1 MREDM
6 FKVIVERPRW
16 GSRHAPKSKLRYD
29 KSPGRKRATGRRM
42 VMEHSGYT
50 KCLNENLAPLK
61 RYLHK
66 QVGRPWDKVY
76 SEISQHLDTSSTV
89 KQHVRDHLTD
99 FILITVTHDRDGG
112 IVAMSGGWSR
122 PTSPEHWWAELYVDP
137 QDGLIKRTDKLCRKL
152 GVKHYRTKLREDR
165 KRRAHGWRFDHN
177 LRVLTDTRFLV
188 KLKGCWFQIDT
199 DEAPADAYGRQL
211 HGRGLVEALAQGRSD
226 DGMTWRTIAKHQL
239 NKRQLREH
247 KLSND

>member
-29 KSPGRKRATGRRM
+29 KLPRRKRATGRRM
-42 VMEHSGYT
+42 VKEHSGYT

-76 SEISQHLDTSSTV
+76 SEICEHLDTNSTV
-89 KQHVRDHLTD
+89 KQHVRDHLSD
-99 FILITVTHDRDGG
+99 FVLIKVTVDREGDFM
-112 IVAMSGGWSR
+112 AMRSGWSR
-122 PTSPEHWWAELYVDP
+122 PSRPEHWWAELYVDP
-137 QDGLIKRTDKLCRKL
+137 EDGLIKRTDKLCRKL

-165 KRRAHGWRFDHN
+165 KRRAQGWRFDHD
-177 LRVLTDTRFLV
+177 LRVLTETRFLV
-188 KLKGCWFQIDT
+188 KLNGCWFQVDS
-199 DEAPADAYGRQL
+199 DHPPADSYGRRMQ
-211 HGRGLVEALAQGRSD
+211 GRDLVEALAEKRVTD
-226 DGMTWRTIAKHQL
+226 DQKWKIIAKQQL
-239 NKRQLREH
+239 NKKQLRAH
-247 KLSND
+247 KLSNA

>member
-112 IVAMSGGWSR
+112 IVAMSGAQH
-122 PTSPEHWWAELYVDP
+122 TAACHKQTE
-137 QDGLIKRTDKLCRKL
+137 QDGGNCVLHIQTLQECASNSTIAPTRNELRGGEHILFSL
-152 GVKHYRTKLREDR
+152 GGEGR
-165 KRRAHGWRFDHN
+165 GG
-177 LRVLTDTRFLV
+177 TR
-188 KLKGCWFQIDT
+188 D
-199 DEAPADAYGRQL
+199 DPADHHRFVSHL
-211 HGRGLVEALAQGRSD
+211 PP
-226 DGMTWRTIAKHQL
+226 HQWHPP
-239 NKRQLREH
+239 LRRPESQCSR
-247 KLSND
+247 LPP

>member
-29 KSPGRKRATGRRM
+29 KAPDRKHATGRRL
-42 VMEHSGYT
+42 VLEHSGYT

-66 QVGRPWDKVY
+66 QVGRPWNKVY

-99 FILITVTHDRDGG
+99 FILVNVTIAADGSFIAASHWG
-112 IVAMSGGWSR
+112 R
-122 PTSPEHWWAELYVDP
+122 PTSPEHWWAKLYVDP
-137 QDGLIKRTDKLCRKL
+137 NDGLIKRTDKLCRKL
-152 GVKHYRTKLREDR
+152 GVTHYREKLRADR
-165 KRRAHGWRFDHN
+165 KRRAHGVRSDHN
-177 LRVLTDTRFLV
+177 LRVLTETRFLV
-188 KLKGCWFQIDT
+188 KLNGCWFQIDT
-199 DEAPADAYGRQL
+199 DETPVDKFGRRVQ
-211 HGRGLVEALAQGRSD
+211 GRDLVAVLAQGGSNES
-226 DGMTWRTIAKHQL
+226 GAWCILA
-239 NKRQLREH
+239 KRQLGKKELRSQ

>member
-16 GSRHAPKSKLRYD
+16 GSRHAPKAKLRND
-29 KSPGRKRATGRRM
+29 KVPGRKRATGRRQAL
-42 VMEHSGYT
+42 EQHGYT

-61 RYLHK
+61 RYLMK

-76 SEISQHLDTSSTV
+76 SEISEHLDTGSTV

-99 FILITVTHDRDGG
+99 FILINVSVDRDGG
-112 IVAMSGGWSR
+112 FMATRHWGG
-122 PTSPEHWWAELYVDP
+122 PQPPQHWWAKLYVDP
-137 QDGLIKRTDKLCRKL
+137 NDGIIKRTDKLCRKL
-152 GVKHYRTKLREDR
+152 GVKDYRGKLRNDR
-165 KRRAHGWRFDHN
+165 KRRAQGWRFDHN
-177 LRVLTDTRFLV
+177 LRVLTDTRVLV

-199 DEAPADAYGRQL
+199 DEVPTDKFGRALYGRD
-211 HGRGLVEALAQGRSD
+211 LVEALIKGSSD
-226 DGMTWRTIAKHQL
+226 DSVAWRIIAKHQL
-239 NKRQLREH
+239 NRKELKAH

>member
-16 GSRHAPKSKLRYD
+16 GSRHAMRTKLRYD
-29 KSPGRKRATGRRM
+29 KIPGRKRATGRRM
-42 VMEHSGYT
+42 ALEANGWT

-66 QVGRPWDKVY
+66 QTGRPWNKVY
-76 SEISQHLDTSSTV
+76 SEISQHLDTGSTV

-99 FILITVTHDRDGG
+99 FILVDVTLTRDGG
-112 IVAMSGGWSR
+112 FVAGNHWGR
-122 PTSPEHWWAELYVDP
+122 PLTPDQWWAELYVDP
-137 QDGLIKRTDKLCRKL
+137 NDGLIKRTDKLCRKL
-152 GVKHYRTKLREDR
+152 GLRHYRAKLRDDR
-165 KRRAHGWRFDHN
+165 KRRAQGWRFDHN
-177 LRVLTDTRFLV
+177 LRVLNETRALV

-199 DEAPADAYGRQL
+199 DEIPTDHFGRVM
-211 HGRGLVEALAQGRSD
+211 HGRDLVERFARGGPQETGA
-226 DGMTWRTIAKHQL
+226 WRIIA
-239 NKRQLREH
+239 KRQLGKKELRAH